1 MFDRAERYNYRIMPV
16 PPSTNN
22 KTGWTHLVVTFRWP
36 LVFVAVCAIMLLAY
50 MWTVSKGAQTAAD
63 IGQSI
68 AGIAERF
75 RTGKITTAFLAAV
88 PELTSTGSGNLEVAT
103 ASATETFT
111 RSEERRILWD
121 WVSLGETVTE
131 IRAGVTYRYYVSFN
145 DPWDID
151 VSDHTC
157 MVKAPALRPS
167 LPPAIHTDTMEKRIE
182 RGWFRFDAERQMADL
197 EKAITPTLVEYASD
211 PRHLNLVRET
221 ARKTVAEFVRRWL
234 LKEDHWRPDRFR
246 AITVIF
252 ADEGISD
259 LTSAAPTLQLT
270 Y

>member
-1 MFDRAERYNYRIMPV
+1 V
-16 PPSTNN
+16 
-22 KTGWTHLVVTFRWP
+22 GL
-36 LVFVAVCAIMLLAY
+36 
-50 MWTVSKGAQTAAD
+50 G
-63 IGQSI
+63 
-68 AGIAERF
+68 
-75 RTGKITTAFLAAV
+75 
-88 PELTSTGSGNLEVAT
+88 
-103 ASATETFT
+103 
-111 RSEERRILWD
+111 
-121 WVSLGETVTE
+121 SLGETVTE

-234 LKEDHWRPDRFR
+234 LKEDHWRARSFPGNHSHLCRRRNIRPYLGRPDTSVDQLMAPREDASR
-246 AITVIF
+246 KVN
-252 ADEGISD
+252 ECLS
-259 LTSAAPTLQLT
+259 LTGAAKSTSYGLSVTRQLT
-270 Y
+270 ARR